1 MPYVSVAETDAARS
15 ALGMWLIDL
24 LRELLSALFSE
35 LFPSAGEKQ
44 QQRRRRRGQPTD
56 SASGDERLPAAGEGA
71 EEEEKEGCEPPIR
84 PHAVVL
90 CC

>member
-1 MPYVSVAETDAARS
+1 MR
-15 ALGMWLIDL
+15 LIDL

-44 QQRRRRRGQPTD
+44 QRRRRRGQPTD
-56 SASGDERLPAAGEGA
+56 SASGDERLQEGA

-84 PHAVVL
+84 PHAVIL
-90 CC
+90 CS